1 MTRKA
6 IQKHKALTRLPS
18 SETDYEV
25 GYGKPPKSSRF
36 KKGKSGNPKGRP
48 KGAKNRLPNLNE
60 ERLKSIIIKEAYR
73 PINVVEDG
81 RHAGRRRQCC
91 QGATQSAS
99 VIYEPSCDNRSRR

>member
-81 RHAGRRRQCC
+81 CRRRQRP
-91 QGATQSAS
+91 TQSAS